1 MRRTKFSN
9 INLRIVLL
17 CLLML
22 CGGSAVHADDG
33 VVLLLTSGREV
44 GFAFS
49 SRPQVVP
56 GEELVIRCA
65 DGVEVSY
72 AYGEVQRI
80 SWGEVGATTS
90 VDSPIVD
97 GALVRVQFR
106 VSPGELLV
114 DGLPLGES
122 VYLYRADGQLVN
134 AHRQESEG
142 ATLRIP
148 LSDSGLYI
156 VRTSTGVSYKVLRP

>member
-1 MRRTKFSN
+1 MRRTKSN
-9 INLRIVLL
+9 GTILRSILL

-22 CGGSAVHADDG
+22 CGGTAVHADDG
-33 VVLLLTSGREV
+33 VVLLLTSGSEV

-56 GEELVIRCA
+56 GEKLVIRCA

-72 AYGEVQRI
+72 AYGEVHRI
-80 SWGEVGATTS
+80 SWGEVGTTTS
-90 VDSPIVD
+90 VDSSIVD
-97 GALVRVQFR
+97 DAPKRVQFS
-106 VSPGELLV
+106 VSPSELLV
-114 DGLPLGES
+114 NGLPVGES
-122 VYLYRADGQLVN
+122 VSLCRADGQLVSTHLQD
-134 AHRQESEG
+134 AEG

-156 VRTSTGVSYKVLRP
+156 VRTSTGVSYKVLKP

>member
-1 MRRTKFSN
+1 MKRTKFSN
-9 INLRIVLL
+9 INLRSVLL

-72 AYGEVQRI
+72 AYGEVQRL
-80 SWGEVGATTS
+80 SWGEVGTTTS
-90 VDSPIVD
+90 VDSSIMGDAPK
-97 GALVRVQFR
+97 RVQFS
-106 VSPGELLV
+106 VSPSELLI
-114 DGLPLGES
+114 DGLPVGES
-122 VYLYRADGQLVN
+122 VSLCRADGQLVSTHLQD
-134 AHRQESEG
+134 AEG
-142 ATLRIP
+142 ATLCIP
-148 LSDSGLYI
+148 LSYSGLYI
-156 VRTSTGVSYKVLRP
+156 VRTSTGVSYKVLKP

>member
-1 MRRTKFSN
+1 MTN
-9 INLRIVLL
+9 GTILRSMLL

-22 CGGSAVHADDG
+22 CGGTAVHADDG
-33 VVLLLTSGREV
+33 VVLLFTSGREV

-65 DGVEVSY
+65 DGVEVRY

-80 SWGEVGATTS
+80 SWGEVTTTS
-90 VDSPIVD
+90 VDSPIAD
-97 GALVRVQFR
+97 DAPKHVQFR
-106 VSPGELLV
+106 VSLGELLV
-114 DGLPLGES
+114 DGLPTAES
-122 VYLYRADGQLVN
+122 VYLYRADGQLVST
-134 AHRQESEG
+134 HYQESEG
-142 ATLRIP
+142 ATLRVP

-156 VRTSTGVSYKVLRP
+156 VRTSTGVSYKVLKP